1 MKRPA
6 STSRVAM
13 KKPASKQPPRK
24 KPSKNTKPKPSKSEE
39 IKQRTSKKVR
49 GVMSKPFLQRQ
60 NATSFSTPTPMRTR
74 GTPGAPQ
81 YESSSDFDGGHS
93 AQNAENASADLQN
106 YLEDRDSFGGFN
118 PQNKGQM
125 GSRYIL
131 TSIFYASHCDRAS
144 GNPQQ
149 KNKTGNVP
157 GVQFHRENGGTL
169 GMVPIVGICWVYL
182 F

>member
-1 MKRPA
+1 MPGTPNDPCFDWKRP
-6 STSRVAM
+6 
-13 KKPASKQPPRK
+13 
-24 KPSKNTKPKPSKSEE
+24 
-39 IKQRTSKKVR
+39 
-49 GVMSKPFLQRQ
+49 
-60 NATSFSTPTPMRTR
+60 
-74 GTPGAPQ
+74 
-81 YESSSDFDGGHS
+81 
-93 AQNAENASADLQN
+93 
-106 YLEDRDSFGGFN
+106 SFGGFN

-169 GMVPIVGICWVYL
+169 GMVPSIINPIYTLYSGYLLGISLLKGSLWGL
-182 F
+182 NS